1 MTPSI
6 LGCAELYGRLRYVT
20 NHAGAQRRTHPPAG
34 TSTASAFDD
43 HDPLGL
49 HGHVLQGLGATP
61 EYLDGFTGASTGYPA
76 FGFRLTEKAARLA
89 RLSEEFEASWTWGD
103 AIRAAA
109 RLAHQIDNAGD
120 DQALGDVALLAV
132 ARHVGRQHPPEMTP
146 LPGWSP
152 PDTPLFLDGYPAT
165 LFGHVAADLRVDAV
179 TATCTRETRA
189 VTLFRSLGWR
199 LTPRAEALAD
209 AVQHHEANGLRWPDA
224 IAAAAKTDVTHLERR
239 SWDR

>member
-20 NHAGAQRRTHPPAG
+20 NHAGAQRRTHLPAG

-61 EYLDGFTGASTGYPA
+61 EYLDGFTGASAGYPA
-76 FGFRLTEKAARLA
+76 FGFRLTEKATRLA

-109 RLAHQIDNAGD
+109 SLAHQIDNVED
-120 DQALGDVALLAV
+120 DQTLGDVALLAV
-132 ARHVGRQHPPEMTP
+132 ACHVGRQHPPEMTP

-209 AVQHHEANGLRWPDA
+209 AVQHYEAKGLRWPDA
-224 IAAAAKTDVTHLERR
+224 IAAAAKTDVTHLERHN
-239 SWDR
+239 WDR